1 MTTSDAQH
9 VERFARFLRIVS
21 KPDDDGRV
29 GVTNETLRYVLGED
43 VEPTEVDEQHPVARR
58 VRVPRRGLRQPPP
71 AQPAPADDRSA
82 PAP

>member
-1 MTTSDAQH
+1 MTTSDEQH

-29 GVTNETLRYVLGED
+29 AVTNETLRYVLGED
-43 VEPTEVDEQHPVARR
+43 VEPVAVDEKQPAVRR
-58 VRVPRRGLRQPPP
+58 LRVPRRGLQPPP